1 MLPLIWLIAGLALV
15 SAEFIIPE
23 FVIFFFGLGALA
35 NSLLVALFPGIASS
49 LPIQI
54 LTWLGLS
61 ALSLA
66 GFRRYFSGWLKG
78 KRLTAGERE
87 AKYVGRAATVLEEIA
102 PDSPGRIK
110 FAGTSWGAVSYDQK
124 FAAGEKV
131 EILKQ
136 DGITFVVT
144 DSILG
149 IPGVKDDPD

>member
-1 MLPLIWLIAGLALV
+1 MLPLIWLIAGLALI

-35 NSLLVALFPGIASS
+35 NSLLIALFPGIAASV
-49 LPIQI
+49 PIQI
-54 LTWLGLS
+54 ITWLGLS
-61 ALSLA
+61 TLSLA
-66 GFRRYFSGWLKG
+66 GFRRYFAHWFKG
-78 KRLTAGERE
+78 KRLIARERE

-102 PDSPGRIK
+102 PDSPGRIR
-110 FAGTSWGAVSYDQK
+110 FGGTSWGAVSYDRK

-149 IPGVKDDPD
+149 LPEVKNESD